1 MHISVMLEP
10 AIDFLNINPNGI
22 YIDGTFGRGGH
33 SKAILERLSANGTL
47 IAFDQ
52 DPDAVEYAKLNFTGS
67 NFKIIHDNFINHKI
81 HLNNIN
87 ISHVDGVLLDLGI
100 CSTQID
106 EDIRGFSFM
115 REAPLDM
122 RMNNT
127 LGVSAAQWL
136 KTASIQEISDVLWFY
151 AEERFSRRIA
161 KSIYEARGTI
171 NTTLDLAQL
180 VKNSI
185 PYRDKHK
192 HPATRTFQAIRIF
205 INDEL
210 SVLDNMMNSAPQILG
225 NQGRLV
231 VISFHSL
238 EDRIVKTKFKSLSE
252 QKEYSIIA
260 KKIKP
265 SLAEIDKNPRSRS
278 AIMRVLEKNH
288 E

>member
-1 MHISVMLEP
+1 MHISVLLEQT
-10 AIDFLNINPNGI
+10 IEFLNINPNGV

-33 SKAILERLSANGTL
+33 SKAILERLSLDGLL
-47 IAFDQ
+47 ISFDQ
-52 DPDAVEYAKLNFTGS
+52 DPDAITYAKTNFTSS
-67 NFKIIHDNFINHKI
+67 NFKIIHDNFINYKI
-81 HLNNIN
+81 YLDNMNIT
-87 ISHVDGVLLDLGI
+87 HVDGVLLDLGI

-115 REAPLDM
+115 KDSPLDM

-127 LGVSAAQWL
+127 IGISAAQWL
-136 KTASIQEISDVLWFY
+136 NTASIKEISDVLWFY
-151 AEERFSRRIA
+151 GEERFSRRIA
-161 KSIYEARGTI
+161 KNIYDARGSI

-185 PYRDKHK
+185 TYRDKHK

-205 INDEL
+205 INNEL
-210 SVLDNMMNSAPQILG
+210 SVLDDMISSVPKILG
-225 NQGRLV
+225 NHGRLV

-278 AIMRVLEKNH
+278 AIMRVLERNL
-288 E
+288 